1 MLTWATGD
9 GWCHGTVNPK
19 HQSVTVHY
27 ILTCTKGFAFHFHF
41 PLSKDAH
48 VWHASCVLS
57 LLDFRL
63 ELESP
68 HIHAI
73 LGQHSASNSTTSM
86 WSSAPP
92 AFSPW
97 LQDIFPHFSVA
108 TAKTAAR
115 LNRKHSWSP
124 TAAFFAFR
132 VQQTTLQPNTFQSV
146 SSLSLPWV
154 RGWEHQKTLKN
165 PNCWSTQHTHL
176 ASSCLGFPPRWFV
189 GI

>member
-68 HIHAI
+68 YIHAI

-86 WSSAPP
+86 WSSAHTRIL
-92 AFSPW
+92 SM
-97 LQDIFPHFSVA
+97 VA
-108 TAKTAAR
+108 GHLST
-115 LNRKHSWSP
+115 LFGSDRKNSSQ
-124 TAAFFAFR
+124 A
-132 VQQTTLQPNTFQSV
+132 QS
-146 SSLSLPWV
+146 
-154 RGWEHQKTLKN
+154 KTLMVSHGCFLCI
-165 PNCWSTQHTHL
+165 PGSTNNAATKHFPISVIPLTAMGSWLGASENLEKPKLLKHTTH
-176 ASSCLGFPPRWFV
+176 ASSV
-189 GI
+189 